1 MVAQRFLVP
10 FVGVQIPV
18 SLPLLRRLVCA
29 GRFFVFSY
37 AVDAGIFTCG
47 VPVRFAPGLVGRN
60 APSEQIPVSL
70 PLLRRLVYTGRL
82 FVCPN
87 AWKVFFFCAFPIS
100 SI

>member
-18 SLPLLRRLVCA
+18 SLPLYGVSYVRGAFL
-29 GRFFVFSY
+29 FFSY
-37 AVDAGIFTCG
+37 AVYAGIFTCG
-47 VPVRFAPGLVGRN
+47 VPVRFAPGLVGRW

-70 PLLRRLVYTGRL
+70 PLLRRLVCAGRL